1 MYTWMFV
8 RVFLGWGAS
17 DNAIFMRDASRN
29 PIWRGVVQQA
39 ARFRLVWLLLA
50 LVLGIAGYLLVG
62 TLLIFLVLPLVIFT
76 LALAL
81 SLGPIIAE
89 ERSRLS
95 WEPLL
100 TVPYDMQAILLGKA
114 SGALWHIRLLTYAI
128 GILLMCIS
136 AGVGTVGLTLIPD
149 ELTQANGWQG
159 IGLYGVLLLAPIM
172 SSLLFIWDRMQH
184 YALLAVAALA
194 SGTAA
199 TSIRSALSTATS
211 AVVLIW
217 VVEIAATQ
225 IFLALEQGDGWRLD
239 LTSVLSVAT
248 LGPVVSGISQMELR
262 HAALFLGGIL
272 LLREVAIGSLWRWI
286 LQRARD

>member
-29 PIWRGVVQQA
+29 PIWRGVVQRA

-100 TVPYDMQAILLGKA
+100 TVPYDMRAILLGKA
-114 SGALWHIRLLTYAI
+114 SGALWHIRMLTYAI

-149 ELTQANGWQG
+149 ELTQASGWQG

-184 YALLAVAALA
+184 YALLAVTALA

-225 IFLALEQGDGWRLD
+225 IFLALEQGDGWQLNI
-239 LTSVLSVAT
+239 TSVLSVVT
-248 LGPVVSGISQMELR
+248 LGPVVSSISQMELR

>member
-1 MYTWMFV
+1 MFV

>member
-1 MYTWMFV
+1 M
-8 RVFLGWGAS
+8 
-17 DNAIFMRDASRN
+17 
-29 PIWRGVVQQA
+29 
-39 ARFRLVWLLLA
+39 
-50 LVLGIAGYLLVG
+50 
-62 TLLIFLVLPLVIFT
+62 
-76 LALAL
+76 
-81 SLGPIIAE
+81 
-89 ERSRLS
+89 
-95 WEPLL
+95 
-100 TVPYDMQAILLGKA
+100 
-114 SGALWHIRLLTYAI
+114 LTYAI

-149 ELTQANGWQG
+149 ELTQASGWQG

-184 YALLAVAALA
+184 YALLAVTALA

-225 IFLALEQGDGWRLD
+225 IFLALEQGDGWQLNI
-239 LTSVLSVAT
+239 TSVLSVVT
-248 LGPVVSGISQMELR
+248 LGPVVSSISQMELR

>member
-29 PIWRGVVQQA
+29 PIWRGAVQRA

-149 ELTQANGWQG
+149 ELTQASGWQG
-159 IGLYGVLLLAPIM
+159 IGLYGVLLLATIM
-172 SSLLFIWDRMQH
+172 SSMQFIWDRMQH

-217 VVEIAATQ
+217 MVEIAVTQ
-225 IFLALEQGDGWRLD
+225 IFLALERGN
-239 LTSVLSVAT
+239 A
-248 LGPVVSGISQMELR
+248 
-262 HAALFLGGIL
+262 GG
-272 LLREVAIGSLWRWI
+272 
-286 LQRARD
+286 